1 MPSTSA
7 MPETLQIF
15 KPECAYPRSHLSR
28 RMCKGIAVMRRR
40 SDSWLNATQILK
52 VAGFDK
58 PQRTRVLEREIQ
70 KGEHEKVQGGY
81 GKYQGTWIPLE
92 RGLQLAKQY
101 NCEHLLRPIIEFQPA
116 AKSPP
121 LAPKHM
127 VAPTGGR
134 PPRRTGTD
142 NSVPNVRARKT
153 GDGGDDS
160 DAMEN
165 TMRGSEDGSPEP
177 NAHAYRS
184 ANHGPASPPLD
195 SRRRRGPRRTQSSS
209 SGANGMVDDRSYGDQ
224 ILEYFISDSNQI
236 PPILINPP
244 SDLDPNM
251 AIDDE
256 GHTALHW
263 ACAMGRIR
271 IVKFLLSA
279 GADIFKV
286 NKSGQT
292 ALMRSVMFANNYDVR
307 KFPELHEV
315 LHRSTLNIDNYNRTV
330 FHHIVDVAM
339 SKGKTHAARYYMETV
354 LNRLSD
360 FPRELAD
367 IINFQDEDG
376 ETALTMAARCRSKRL
391 VRLLI
396 DHGADPKIANR
407 DGKSTEDYILEDE
420 RFRSSPVMPSRAL
433 AMSFRN
439 AQAAYPP
446 APAPVNYAFAPA
458 NGDRMPLHH
467 SAAAQTAS
475 TRATT
480 DMACMLDSLAASFDE
495 ELRDKERDLNQAHAL
510 LSNIQAEIL
519 ESQRAVAQLKVQCQG
534 LDDARATLQ
543 EMEGELSVKMGKRHR
558 LGWEKWV
565 KNEEEREQAVRDA
578 AGGALAAFP
587 SLPLYTVEEPIPEG
601 GLGAGA
607 GTKRKADSVEE
618 DVSDLIALHADIPAD
633 PESLRVACEVLREEL
648 TQHRKR
654 RKDMFGEFVR
664 FQAQAGTGGR
674 MADYR
679 RLIAAGCGGIPT
691 SEVDGVVSMLLES
704 LESEEPSSS
713 SVAWSSTTQ
722 ASRPVPVG

>member
-1 MPSTSA
+1 MPSA
-7 MPETLQIF
+7 MPETAQIF
-15 KPECAYPRSHLSR
+15 KSYCFC
-28 RMCKGIAVMRRR
+28 RMCKGVAVMRRR

-58 PQRTRVLEREIQ
+58 PQRTRVLEREVQ

-101 NCEHLLRPIIEFQPA
+101 NCELLLRPIIEFQPA

-121 LAPKHM
+121 LAPKHL
-127 VAPTGGR
+127 VAPTSGR
-134 PPRRTGTD
+134 PPRRTGTEG
-142 NSVPNVRARKT
+142 SISNVRARKT
-153 GDGGDDS
+153 NDVGEESEAID
-160 DAMEN
+160 E
-165 TMRGSEDGSPEP
+165 TMRGSEDGSMTPSPSGASSSSRTPSPIQSSPP
-177 NAHAYRS
+177 NSNSYRS
-184 ANHGPASPPLD
+184 LGRGPTSPSPD
-195 SRRRRGPRRTQSSS
+195 SRRRRASRRAQPSVHGEDSDRDPPP
-209 SGANGMVDDRSYGDQ
+209 GANGMIDDRSYGDQ

-244 SDLDPNM
+244 PDLDPNM

-279 GADIFKV
+279 GADVFKV

-307 KFPELHEV
+307 KFPELYEL

-339 SKGKTHAARYYMETV
+339 SKGKTHAGRYYMETV

-360 FPRELAD
+360 YPRELAD

-391 VRLLI
+391 VKLLI

-420 RFRSSPVMPSRAL
+420 RFRSSPMMPSRAL

-446 APAPVNYAFAPA
+446 VQAAVNYAFAPA

-467 SAAAQTAS
+467 STAAQTAS
-475 TRATT
+475 TRAIT
-480 DMACMLDSLAASFDE
+480 DMASMLDSLAASFDQ
-495 ELRDKERDLNQAHAL
+495 ELREKERDLNQAHAL

-519 ESQRAVAQLKVQCQG
+519 ESQRAVGQLKVQCQG
-534 LDDARATLQ
+534 LDETRGTLQ
-543 EMEGELSVKMGKRHR
+543 ELETELSGKMGKRYR

-565 KNEEEREQAVRDA
+565 KDEEEREKVVRDA
-578 AGGALAAFP
+578 AGGALPHLP
-587 SLPLYTVEEPIPEG
+587 SVSLHPLEENMPEG
-601 GLGAGA
+601 ELSPGA
-607 GTKRKADSVEE
+607 GTKRKAPPVEE
-618 DVSDLIALHADIPAD
+618 D
-633 PESLRVACEVLREEL
+633 EL

-654 RKDMFGEFVR
+654 RREMFDEFVR
-664 FQAQAGTGGR
+664 FQAEAGTGGR
-674 MADYR
+674 MTEYR
-679 RLIAAGCGGIPT
+679 RLIAAGCGGVPT
-691 SEVDGVVSMLLES
+691 SEVDGVVTMLLES

-713 SVAWSSTTQ
+713 SVAWSSMARQ
-722 ASRPVPVG
+722 VPVG

>member
-1 MPSTSA
+1 MGNTKVRLMADLPTPS
-7 MPETLQIF
+7 
-15 KPECAYPRSHLSR
+15 KPFLIDPSL
-28 RMCKGIAVMRRR
+28 
-40 SDSWLNATQILK
+40 
-52 VAGFDK
+52 
-58 PQRTRVLEREIQ
+58 
-70 KGEHEKVQGGY
+70 
-81 GKYQGTWIPLE
+81 GTWIPLE

-101 NCEHLLRPIIEFQPA
+101 NCENLLRPIIEFQPA

-121 LAPKHM
+121 LAPKHL
-127 VAPTGGR
+127 VAPTTGR
-134 PPRRTGTD
+134 PPRRVGTD
-142 NSVPNVRARKT
+142 GSISNARTRKS
-153 GDGGDDS
+153 GDGVEEPDVVGD
-160 DAMEN
+160 
-165 TMRGSEDGSPEP
+165 TIRGSEDGSMSPSPSRASSSSRTPSPIRSSPEP
-177 NAHAYRS
+177 TLPYRS
-184 ANHGPASPPLD
+184 PDHAPPSPTPD
-195 SRRRRGPRRTQSSS
+195 SRKRKAPRRTQLDAHENDSDPEALP
-209 SGANGMVDDRSYGDQ
+209 GANGTVDDRSYGDQ

-244 SDLDPNM
+244 PDLDPNM

-279 GADIFKV
+279 GADVFKV

-307 KFPELHEV
+307 KFPELYEL

-360 FPRELAD
+360 YPRELAD

-391 VRLLI
+391 VKLLI

-433 AMSFRN
+433 SMSFRN
-439 AQAAYPP
+439 VQAAYPP
-446 APAPVNYAFAPA
+446 VQAPANYAFAPA

-467 SAAAQTAS
+467 STAAQTAS
-475 TRATT
+475 TRAIT
-480 DMACMLDSLAASFDE
+480 DMASMLDSLAASFDQ

-510 LSNIQAEIL
+510 LGNIQAEIL
-519 ESQRAVAQLKVQCQG
+519 ESQRAVGQLKVQSQG
-534 LDDARATLQ
+534 LEESRTTLQ
-543 EMEGELSVKMGKRHR
+543 KMETELSAKMGKRYR

-565 KNEEEREQAVRDA
+565 KDEEEREKAIRDA
-578 AGGALAAFP
+578 TGGVLA
-587 SLPLYTVEEPIPEG
+587 SLPLLSLYTLEEPDGE
-601 GLGAGA
+601 LGTKA
-607 GTKRKADSVEE
+607 GTKRKAAPVVE

-633 PESLRVACEVLREEL
+633 PESLRAACEALREEL
-648 TQHRKR
+648 ARHRKR
-654 RKDMFGEFVR
+654 RKDMFDDFVR
-664 FQAQAGTGGR
+664 FQAEAGTGGR

-691 SEVDGVVSMLLES
+691 SEVDGVVSMLLEVS
-704 LESEEPSSS
+704 ILFCIDSCFLTSS
-713 SVAWSSTTQ
+713 
-722 ASRPVPVG
+722 

>member
-1 MPSTSA
+1 MSPSN
-7 MPETLQIF
+7 
-15 KPECAYPRSHLSR
+15 HLS
-28 RMCKGIAVMRRR
+28 
-40 SDSWLNATQILK
+40 
-52 VAGFDK
+52 
-58 PQRTRVLEREIQ
+58 
-70 KGEHEKVQGGY
+70 
-81 GKYQGTWIPLE
+81 GTWIPLE

-121 LAPKHM
+121 LAPKHL
-127 VAPTGGR
+127 VAPTSGR
-134 PPRRTGTD
+134 PPRRTNTEG
-142 NSVPNVRARKT
+142 SVTNVRVRKAPEV
-153 GDGGDDS
+153 GEESEAIDD
-160 DAMEN
+160 
-165 TMRGSEDGSPEP
+165 TMRGSEDGSMTPSP
-177 NAHAYRS
+177 SGASSSSRTPSPIRS
-184 ANHGPASPPLD
+184 SPGPDANPLDRGLASPSPD
-195 SRRRRGPRRTQSSS
+195 SRRRRASRRTQASVLGDDSDRDPPP
-209 SGANGMVDDRSYGDQ
+209 GANGMIDDRSYGDQ

-236 PPILINPP
+236 PPILISPP
-244 SDLDPNM
+244 PDLDPNM

-279 GADIFKV
+279 GADVFKV

-307 KFPELHEV
+307 KFPELYEL

-360 FPRELAD
+360 YPRELAD

-391 VRLLI
+391 VKLLI

-446 APAPVNYAFAPA
+446 VQAAANYAFAPA

-475 TRATT
+475 TRAIT
-480 DMACMLDSLAASFDE
+480 DMASMLDSLAASFDQ
-495 ELRDKERDLNQAHAL
+495 ELREKERDLNQAHAL

-519 ESQRAVAQLKVQCQG
+519 ESQRAVGQLKVQCQG
-534 LDDARATLQ
+534 LEETRATLQ
-543 EMEGELSVKMGKRHR
+543 ELETELSAKMGKRYR

-565 KNEEEREQAVRDA
+565 KDEEERERAVQEA
-578 AGGALAAFP
+578 TGGALALLP
-587 SLPLYTVEEPIPEG
+587 SVSLHSLEDSALEG
-601 GLGAGA
+601 ELGPGA
-607 GTKRKADSVEE
+607 GTKRKAAPVEE
-618 DVSDLIALHADIPAD
+618 DMSDLIALHADIPQD
-633 PESLRVACEVLREEL
+633 PESLRVACEVLREEV

-654 RKDMFGEFVR
+654 RREMFDEFVR
-664 FQAQAGTGGR
+664 FQAEAGTGGR
-674 MADYR
+674 MTEYR
-679 RLIAAGCGGIPT
+679 RLIAAGCGGVPT
-691 SEVDGVVSMLLES
+691 SEVDGVVSMLLEVS
-704 LESEEPSSS
+704 TSSPYQ
-713 SVAWSSTTQ
+713 TFCH
-722 ASRPVPVG
+722 